1 MAISST
7 SVILDSSVW
16 IAFLYRED
24 SQHEKAK
31 KVLQASRKDEIVIP
45 EYVLIEVASTLKRK
59 RYEREAKKF
68 VAEAVVGEEHAFLHA
83 ATLAHE
89 TADLFCARND
99 KLSFV
104 DTALLVLSRQYR
116 VITFDAAL
124 RRALR

>member
-31 KVLQASRKDEIVIP
+31 KVLEASRNDEIVIP
-45 EYVLIEVASTLKRK
+45 EYVLIEVASMLKRK

-68 VAEAVVGEEHAFLHA
+68 VAEAIAREEHSFLHA
-83 ATLAHE
+83 ATLVHE
-89 TADLFCARND
+89 TVDLFCKRND

-116 VITFDAAL
+116 IITFDTAL
-124 RRALR
+124 RKALG